1 MFPFTDAR
9 QRDAFSEVPC
19 GTCHGSSNRRPA
31 HRAVRGLPSKSSR
44 YRAVTRL
51 SRFIAANML
60 DPARLAKSN
69 ITSWLLSAALL
80 VLACPHAGAQ
90 ILYGSLTG
98 NVTDQSGAV
107 ISGAKVE
114 ALNTGTN
121 VLKTTTTDDRGV
133 YSFTDLLPGVYKVTV
148 DATSF
153 KTLVQEGL
161 RIEAN
166 TVRRIDAELTA
177 AAVNE
182 TVTVAASAEQIQTD
196 RADVNLNQTTKQVND
211 LPLTGTTGRNYQ
223 SLMELVPGSVLS
235 GEQNSAA
242 GNPQRSISFNVN
254 GVSRLQNNTKLD
266 GSSVVYPWLPTNT
279 AYVPP
284 AEAIQ
289 TVNIVT
295 NSFDADQGL
304 AGGAEVNVIL
314 KSGTNTFHATGWGY
328 DTNSAFA
335 ARNFFQT
342 TPQIPKNILAQF
354 GGNFSGPIIKN
365 KLFFFVNWE
374 RTTDRITS
382 PIRLTSLA
390 TEALRNGDFS
400 GTGVTIYDPA
410 SNPDPSKRTPFSGD
424 KIPIQRIDPAALKMI
439 SLMPMPNGP
448 GFSNNFTANGT
459 STFNRDNIDFKVNY
473 NASSKLAVFGRY
485 SASPTNI
492 FDPPSL
498 GPAGGDA
505 LNGGQLGNAP
515 GLIQIGGAG
524 LTYTF
529 NSNLVL
535 DANLGYTRQN
545 LGAQN
550 VDIGTNFGLDV
561 LKIPGTN
568 GPDKLDGGIPSFQIA
583 NWSNMGNPNTGNPF
597 QFRDNQVVASATL
610 SWLKGAHGFAFG
622 GDYQDQALNH
632 FQPQGGTFQT
642 VRGTFVFNGNSTRL
656 QNGPTPS
663 DLRFNSWAD
672 FLLGLPSAAG
682 KVEQLRNPNSVRMK
696 AYALYARDHW
706 QIN

>member
-1 MFPFTDAR
+1 
-9 QRDAFSEVPC
+9 
-19 GTCHGSSNRRPA
+19 
-31 HRAVRGLPSKSSR
+31 
-44 YRAVTRL
+44 
-51 SRFIAANML
+51 
-60 DPARLAKSN
+60 
-69 ITSWLLSAALL
+69 
-80 VLACPHAGAQ
+80 
-90 ILYGSLTG
+90 
-98 NVTDQSGAV
+98 
-107 ISGAKVE
+107 
-114 ALNTGTN
+114 
-121 VLKTTTTDDRGV
+121 
-133 YSFTDLLPGVYKVTV
+133 
-148 DATSF
+148 
-153 KTLVQEGL
+153 
-161 RIEAN
+161 
-166 TVRRIDAELTA
+166 
-177 AAVNE
+177 
-182 TVTVAASAEQIQTD
+182 
-196 RADVNLNQTTKQVND
+196 
-211 LPLTGTTGRNYQ
+211 
-223 SLMELVPGSVLS
+223 
-235 GEQNSAA
+235 
-242 GNPQRSISFNVN
+242 
-254 GVSRLQNNTKLD
+254 
-266 GSSVVYPWLPTNT
+266 VYPWLPTNT

-304 AGGAEVNVIL
+304 SGGAAINVIL
-314 KSGTNTFHATGWGY
+314 KSGTNQFHATGWGY
-328 DTNSAFA
+328 DTNSAFS

-365 KLFFFVNWE
+365 KLFFLVDWE
-374 RTTDRITS
+374 RTTERITS
-382 PIRLTSLA
+382 PVRLTSLA
-390 TEALRNGDFS
+390 TQALRNGDFS

-410 SNPDPSKRTPFSGD
+410 SNPDPSKRTPFPGD
-424 KIPIQRIDPAALKMI
+424 KIPMMRIDPAALKLI
-439 SLMPMPNGP
+439 SLMPLPTLA
-448 GFSNNFTANGT
+448 GFSNNFMANGT

-515 GLIQIGGAG
+515 GLIQIGGGG

-535 DANLGYTRQN
+535 DANIGYTRQN

-568 GPDKLDGGIPSFQIA
+568 GPDKLEGGIPSFQIN
-583 NWSNMGNPNTGNPF
+583 NWSNLGNPNTGNPF
-597 QFRDNQVVASATL
+597 QFRDNQVVASGTL
-610 SWLKGAHGFAFG
+610 SWLRGAHGFAFG

-656 QNGPTPS
+656 QNGPSPS
-663 DLRFNSWAD
+663 DIRFNSWAD

-682 KVEQLRNPNSVRMK
+682 KVEQLRNPNSVRMH

-706 QIN
+706 QINRKLTLTYGLRWERYPWPTRDHGGVSRFDPATGDV